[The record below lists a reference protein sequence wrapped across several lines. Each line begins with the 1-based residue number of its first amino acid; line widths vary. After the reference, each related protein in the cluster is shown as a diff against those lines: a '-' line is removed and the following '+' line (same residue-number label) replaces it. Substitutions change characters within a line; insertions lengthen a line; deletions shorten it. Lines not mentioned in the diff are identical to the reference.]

1 MVQKTMTLN
10 NSLKPIHM
18 SLSQHILQTKKTGK
32 NIKIRMENGKRKTLM
47 ITKTKMIGT
56 KIRTEKIPRMTPR
69 KMERTVKRT
78 NILTGK
84 KMTSWIL
91 KRMNRMVLLSQEVG
105 CMELK
110 SKTNKSNKSLHL
122 MNASMT
128 LTVLV
133 TWLIPSTSHSN
144 LIMLV
149 RH

>member
-1 MVQKTMTLN
+1 MVQKTVTLN
-10 NSLKPIHM
+10 NSLNPIHM
-18 SLSQHILQTKKTGK
+18 SLSQHILQTKKTGR
-32 NIKIRMENGKRKTLM
+32 NIRIRMENGKRKTLM
-47 ITKTKMIGT
+47 ITKTRMIGT
-56 KIRTEKIPRMTPR
+56 RTRMTPR

-78 NILTGK
+78 NTLTGK

-105 CMELK
+105 CMALK
-110 SKTNKSNKSLHL
+110 SKISRSNKSLHL

-128 LTVLV
+128 LIVLV